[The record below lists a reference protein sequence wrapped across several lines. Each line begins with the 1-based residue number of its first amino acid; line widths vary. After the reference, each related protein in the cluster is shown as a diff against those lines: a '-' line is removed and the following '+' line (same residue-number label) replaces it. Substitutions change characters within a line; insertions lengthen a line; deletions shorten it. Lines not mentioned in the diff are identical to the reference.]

1 MYVNVVRVCVL
12 VAVGKVWKKTNTTSK
27 SRGFWNYARE
37 RGESHY
43 QRYVSYSVKWEWEA
57 VISQHSSPDLGI
69 NNVTKSVRCHR
80 LATAPLFTSQQTRSA
95 AQGPA
100 SNYWTLSQSSTRLNE
115 GGETESDVQTSSSP
129 PSFLNLEM
137 FLLSNIHRVMSDGN
151 LTVLP
156 QVNNPLDKNPM
167 FEASFKAPLPW
178 RRYPL
183 LPGYSVTQ
191 PHSSDHP
198 RGTGTSSPRW
208 YRLFDS
214 L

>member
-100 SNYWTLSQSSTRLNE
+100 SNYWTHFPKFNPIEWRRGDVIRCPNILLPSFISQSW
-115 GGETESDVQTSSSP
+115 DVPSLKYP
-129 PSFLNLEM
+129 PGDE
-137 FLLSNIHRVMSDGN
+137 
-151 LTVLP
+151 
-156 QVNNPLDKNPM
+156 
-167 FEASFKAPLPW
+167 W
-178 RRYPL
+178 
-183 LPGYSVTQ
+183 
-191 PHSSDHP
+191 
-198 RGTGTSSPRW
+198 W
-208 YRLFDS
+208 
-214 L
+214 